1 MTIITYSE
9 DLEKHIIN
17 QLVYFNNYL
26 KDFLFRI
33 KTDYFYTEYN
43 KILFQIICE
52 LFYSNKPITSE
63 FILEICKTKNTL
75 LYDYFFN
82 IILLENTKSIHLL
95 DEQVKQLETY
105 YYKRLTINEFDN
117 AKKRIFEYSSC
128 EQILRDIQL
137 TSNKILNKFEYVN
150 DNNIEKIVDLFD
162 TEDEIIYT
170 NFDKIDNFT
179 QVKKNEL
186 IIIGARPSIGKSAF
200 SLNLAV
206 NLSKTINVVFISLEM
221 SQKEIINRIFT
232 IVSNKT
238 RYEILENKNILDY
251 TKETV
256 KQLKLTIIDKPISI
270 NEIHSLFI
278 KSSEEIGAIFI
289 DYIQLLD
296 LEKKTN
302 SRYQDVSEITRQ
314 LKLFTMQYNVPIFA
328 LSQLNRAVELR
339 NDKKPILSDL
349 RESGTIEQDA
359 NQVWLLHRDSYY
371 QTTEDKEKI
380 INNEIEIIVA
390 KNRSG
395 KTGIIKMKFIP
406 EKNKLFD

>member
-9 DLEKHIIN
+9 DLEKYIIN

-105 YYKRLTINEFDN
+105 YYKRLTVNEFDN

-232 IVSNKT
+232 ILSNKT

>member
-9 DLEKHIIN
+9 DLEKYIIN

-82 IILLENTKSIHLL
+82 IIMLENTKSIHLL
-95 DEQVKQLETY
+95 DEQIKQLETY

-117 AKKRIFEYSSC
+117 AKKRICEYSSC

-162 TEDEIIYT
+162 KEDEIIYT

-251 TKETV
+251 TKEKV

-328 LSQLNRAVELR
+328 LSQLNRSVELR

>member
-256 KQLKLTIIDKPISI
+256 KQLKLTIIDKLISI

-339 NDKKPILSDL
+339 NYKKPILSDL

>member
-170 NFDKIDNFT
+170 TFDKIDNFT

>member
-137 TSNKILNKFEYVN
+137 TSNKILNKFEFVN